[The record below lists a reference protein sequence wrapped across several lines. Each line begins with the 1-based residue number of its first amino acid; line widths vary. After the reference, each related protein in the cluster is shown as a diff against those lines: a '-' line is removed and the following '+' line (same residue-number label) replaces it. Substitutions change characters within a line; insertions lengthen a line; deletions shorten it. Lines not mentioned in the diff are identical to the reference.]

1 VSYRRRVVVESFGD
15 PDVMRISADEVPH
28 PGAGEVRVRVLAA
41 GVAHADILMR
51 AGRYPGGNP
60 RPPFVPGWDIAGVV
74 EALGPGVPD
83 RWHGERIAALVFSGG
98 YASHVCLP
106 ADNLVSL
113 PAGVDVHEAA
123 CLPLNYVTAYE
134 LLRHVAQA
142 RPADR
147 ILVHGAAGGV
157 GSALLDLAS
166 RIGLDAYGT
175 ASSRKGSVVT
185 SFGAHFIDY
194 TAEDFETCVLAATGD
209 GVDAI
214 FDPIGAANLPRSFRT
229 LREGGRLISYGFLDL
244 RWSRF
249 HTLPV
254 LRDLL
259 RLRIWSLLPNGR
271 QTAFYRL
278 SDVARCK
285 PQRIRDNLDSLVSG
299 LQSGNLR
306 PLIAELMPL
315 DRAAD
320 AHRLIEHGNVQGKI
334 LLVP

>member
-1 VSYRRRVVVESFGD
+1 
-15 PDVMRISADEVPH
+15 M
-28 PGAGEVRVRVLAA
+28 
-41 GVAHADILMR
+41 
-51 AGRYPGGNP
+51 
-60 RPPFVPGWDIAGVV
+60 
-74 EALGPGVPD
+74 
-83 RWHGERIAALVFSGG
+83 
-98 YASHVCLP
+98 P
-106 ADNLVSL
+106 ATC
-113 PAGVDVHEAA
+113 A
-123 CLPLNYVTAYE
+123 
-134 LLRHVAQA
+134 
-142 RPADR
+142 
-147 ILVHGAAGGV
+147 
-157 GSALLDLAS
+157 
-166 RIGLDAYGT
+166 
-175 ASSRKGSVVT
+175 
-185 SFGAHFIDY
+185 FIDY
-194 TAEDFETCVLAATGD
+194 TAEDFETTVLAATGD

-249 HTLPV
+249 QRLPV

-278 SDVARCK
+278 SDVARRK

-306 PLIAELMPL
+306 PLIAELVPL

-320 AHRLIEHGNVQGKI
+320 AHRLIEHGNVLGKI